1 MNSTHDYLYHTPVCR
16 NARKSS
22 KIILTRKGVNN
33 RNEMAIAVVTIHDA
47 CPAFAAKIFKISDEL
62 ERLKIKY
69 NTALVPFFNEREN
82 LTRFPDFVDKIKSYR
97 SCEIVLHG
105 LYHED
110 RNGRFDDFFYKTE
123 VVAEEEILAGL
134 EIFREIGI
142 KTSVFIPPAW
152 KLNDSSTKAL
162 EKLGFSLA
170 EQQEE
175 FLLLS
180 HKPFRKIKVP
190 KVLNWD
196 STGHP
201 EKNIPN
207 ISRDKRRFKLLD
219 KQTEMIRI
227 AMHPRDPH
235 EALDDQ
241 IEMICELKA
250 QGYTIPLYKDLIP
263 KLEEAPYTII

>member
-1 MNSTHDYLYHTPVCR
+1 
-16 NARKSS
+16 
-22 KIILTRKGVNN
+22 
-33 RNEMAIAVVTIHDA
+33 MATAVVTIHDA
-47 CPAFAAKIFKISDEL
+47 CPAFSAKIFKLSDEL
-62 ERLKIKY
+62 ERLDVKY
-69 NTALVPFFNEREN
+69 NTASVPFFNEREN
-82 LTRFPDFVDKIKSYR
+82 ITRFPDFVAKIKSYR
-97 SCEIVLHG
+97 CEIVLHG

-110 RNGRFDDFFYKTE
+110 RNGQIDDFSNKTE
-123 VVAEEEILAGL
+123 AKAEEEILAGR
-134 EIFREIGI
+134 EIFQEIDI
-142 KTSVFIPPAW
+142 KTNVFIPPTW
-152 KLNDSSTKAL
+152 KLNDSSIKAL
-162 EKLGFSLA
+162 EKLGFGLA

-180 HKPFRKIKVP
+180 HKPFKKIKVP

-207 ISRDKRRFKLLD
+207 IARDGRRFKLLD

-235 EALDDQ
+235 EALKDQ
-241 IEMICELKA
+241 IDMIRELKD
-250 QGYTIPLYKDLIP
+250 QGYAIPLYKDLIP